1 MNDDVFRLVQ
11 QSVEAHSMTDDER
24 LLEALRITR
33 DKELPPMHFLFRIFG
48 KPCFPRG
55 ELVAVTGK
63 AKSGKTLFNSML
75 MAGCGL
81 TPDPSPKREGEAYGG
96 EGGRGCYA
104 LPFLQRV
111 MEDPLRV
118 LWYDTEQSEQSTQ
131 DILKNRLTRMIGLT
145 PDPSPKREGGVK
157 GEGGL
162 REGSL
167 REKSYKIDTKSD
179 DEQANADFQ
188 LSTLNYSTLSARAC
202 SLDPS
207 RTLHSKL
214 NYFDIFNVRS
224 LHYEERMRLFLT
236 AVRKY
241 RPQLVVLDG
250 VRDLLAD
257 INDGI
262 RAQEVVEELMKL
274 AQETDCCMVC
284 VLHQNKG
291 AEDRNPRGWIG
302 TELMNKAFEVYAC
315 EKLKPENIFMVEQTH
330 TRKYDLGELMFFR
343 MDPETELPVACE
355 APARLGVAP
364 AIAAGQQGAPLP
376 HMNRAYLEFD
386 ENNRPHPKM
395 DDLFYD
401 VLKAG
406 PMYYSDLQMRVQKL
420 LNCGS
425 SMWNNMFCT
434 MRNRGAIVRVINRE
448 GKAVWQLPTVAP
460 VKPIQKNLFGLP
472 ADLEGVSPTP

>member
-1 MNDDVFRLVQ
+1 MNNDVFRLVQ

-63 AKSGKTLFNSML
+63 AKSGKTLFNTLL
-75 MAGCGL
+75 MACCANSQAL
-81 TPDPSPKREGEAYGG
+81 QVRRNPPEAADTDAPP
-96 EGGRGCYA
+96 EPA
-104 LPFLQRV
+104 PI
-111 MEDPLRV
+111 RV
-118 LWYDTEQSEQSTQ
+118 LWFDTEQSEQSTQ
-131 DILKNRLTRMIGLT
+131 DILKNRLLRMI
-145 PDPSPKREGGVK
+145 EG
-157 GEGGL
+157 
-162 REGSL
+162 
-167 REKSYKIDTKSD
+167 D
-179 DEQANADFQ
+179 
-188 LSTLNYSTLSARAC
+188 
-202 SLDPS
+202 
-207 RTLHSKL
+207 

-406 PMYYSDLQMRVQKL
+406 PMYYSDLQMRVQEL

>member
-11 QSVEAHSMTDDER
+11 QSVEMNSTTDDER
-24 LLEALRITR
+24 LLEQLRITR

-63 AKSGKTLFNSML
+63 AKSGKTLFNSLL
-75 MAGCGL
+75 MACCVNCEVL
-81 TPDPSPKREGEAYGG
+81 QVQRPPEEGDGSCPCQPV
-96 EGGRGCYA
+96 RC
-104 LPFLQRV
+104 
-111 MEDPLRV
+111 

-131 DILKNRLTRMIGLT
+131 DILKNRILRMI
-145 PDPSPKREGGVK
+145 EG
-157 GEGGL
+157 
-162 REGSL
+162 
-167 REKSYKIDTKSD
+167 D
-179 DEQANADFQ
+179 N
-188 LSTLNYSTLSARAC
+188 N
-202 SLDPS
+202 
-207 RTLHSKL
+207 
-214 NYFDIFNVRS
+214 FDIFNVRC

-241 RPQLVVLDG
+241 RPALVVLDG

-262 RAQEVVEELMKL
+262 RAQEVVEDLMKL
-274 AQETDCCMVC
+274 AQETDCCLVC

-343 MDPETELPVACE
+343 MDPETELQVACE
-355 APARLGVAP
+355 APARLGVAT
-364 AIAAGQQGAPLP
+364 AIAAEQQGAPLP
-376 HMNRAYLEFD
+376 HMNREYLEFD
-386 ENNRPHPKM
+386 DNNRPHPKM
-395 DDLFYD
+395 NELFYE

-406 PMYYSDLQMRVQKL
+406 PLYYNEMQTRVQKL
-420 LNCGS
+420 LNCGMR
-425 SMWNNMFCT
+425 MWNFMFNT
-434 MRNRGAIVRVINRE
+434 MRDRGAIVRVVNRE
-448 GKAVWQLPTVAP
+448 GKAVWQLPTVDP
-460 VKPIQKNLFGLP
+460 VKPMQTNLFDP
-472 ADLEGVSPTP
+472 AADFEGVCPTP

>member
-11 QSVEAHSMTDDER
+11 QSVEEHSMTDDER
-24 LLEALRITR
+24 QLESLRITR

-75 MAGCGL
+75 MAGGSL
-81 TPDPSPKREGEAYGG
+81 SPDPSPVG
-96 EGGRGCYA
+96 EGRFNGEGRRECYN
-104 LPFLQRV
+104 LPYMQRIL
-111 MEDPLRV
+111 EDPMRV

-131 DILKNRLTRMIGLT
+131 DIFKNRILRMIGLS
-145 PDPSPKREGGVK
+145 PNPSPVREGR
-157 GEGGL
+157 L

-167 REKSYKIDTKSD
+167 R
-179 DEQANADFQ
+179 
-188 LSTLNYSTLSARAC
+188 SARAC

-207 RTLHSKL
+207 RMSYKIDTKSNEELDD
-214 NYFDIFNVRS
+214 FDSDFDRFLGKADFLEQHFDVFNVRS
-224 LHYEERMRLFLT
+224 LHWEERMRLFRT

-241 RPQLVVLDG
+241 QPALVVLDG

-355 APARLGVAP
+355 APARLGVTP
-364 AIAAGQQGAPLP
+364 AIIAEQQGERLP
-376 HMNRAYLEFD
+376 HMNREYLTFD

-395 DDLFYD
+395 DELFYEA
-401 VLKAG
+401 LKAG
-406 PMYYSDLQMRVQKL
+406 PLYYYELQMRVQEL

-425 SMWNNMFCT
+425 RMWNYMFNT
-434 MRNRGAIVRVINRE
+434 MRDRGAIVRVNNRD
-448 GKAVWQLPTVAP
+448 GKAVWQLPATADP
-460 VKPIQKNLFGLP
+460 KQYSDPQLFDLP
-472 ADLEGVSPTP
+472 PTFEGVGPTP

>member
-1 MNDDVFRLVQ
+1 
-11 QSVEAHSMTDDER
+11 MTDDER

-63 AKSGKTLFNSML
+63 AKSGKTLFNTLL
-75 MAGCGL
+75 MACCANSQAL
-81 TPDPSPKREGEAYGG
+81 QVRRNPPEAADTDAPP
-96 EGGRGCYA
+96 EPA
-104 LPFLQRV
+104 PI
-111 MEDPLRV
+111 RV
-118 LWYDTEQSEQSTQ
+118 LWFDTEQSEQSTQ
-131 DILKNRLTRMIGLT
+131 DILKNRLTRMI
-145 PDPSPKREGGVK
+145 E
-157 GEGGL
+157 
-162 REGSL
+162 EGSL
-167 REKSYKIDTKSD
+167 REESYKIDTKSD

-188 LSTLNYSTLSARAC
+188 LSTLNYSTLS
-202 SLDPS
+202 
-207 RTLHSKL
+207 TLHSKL

-355 APARLGVAP
+355 APARLGVAQPP
-364 AIAAGQQGAPLP
+364 ASEDG
-376 HMNRAYLEFD
+376 
-386 ENNRPHPKM
+386 
-395 DDLFYD
+395 
-401 VLKAG
+401 
-406 PMYYSDLQMRVQKL
+406 
-420 LNCGS
+420 
-425 SMWNNMFCT
+425 
-434 MRNRGAIVRVINRE
+434 
-448 GKAVWQLPTVAP
+448 
-460 VKPIQKNLFGLP
+460 
-472 ADLEGVSPTP
+472 

>member
-96 EGGRGCYA
+96 EGRSGCYS

-111 MEDPLRV
+111 MEDPPRV

-131 DILKNRLTRMIGLT
+131 DILKNRLLRMIGLT

-167 REKSYKIDTKSD
+167 REKSYKIDTKSNEELD
-179 DEQANADFQ
+179 DFNSDFDRFLGEADTPEQ
-188 LSTLNYSTLSARAC
+188 
-202 SLDPS
+202 
-207 RTLHSKL
+207 H
-214 NYFDIFNVRS
+214 FDVFNVRS
-224 LHYEERMRLFLT
+224 LHWEERMRLFRT

-376 HMNRAYLEFD
+376 HMNREYLEFD

-395 DDLFYD
+395 DELFYE

-406 PMYYSDLQMRVQKL
+406 PLYYNEMQTRVIGL
-420 LNCGS
+420 LNCGTP
-425 SMWNNMFCT
+425 MWNYMFNT
-434 MRNRGAIVRVINRE
+434 MRNRGAIVRVINCER
-448 GKAVWQLPTVAP
+448 KAVWQLQSADSATTPSLQP
-460 VKPIQKNLFGLP
+460 DLFDLP
-472 ADLEGVSPTP
+472 PDSRA

>member
-11 QSVEAHSMTDDER
+11 QSVEMNSTTDDER
-24 LLEALRITR
+24 LLEQLRITR

-63 AKSGKTLFNSML
+63 AKSGKTLFNSLL
-75 MAGCGL
+75 MACCVNCEVL
-81 TPDPSPKREGEAYGG
+81 QVQRTPEEGDGSCPCQPV
-96 EGGRGCYA
+96 RC
-104 LPFLQRV
+104 
-111 MEDPLRV
+111 

-131 DILKNRLTRMIGLT
+131 DILKNRILRMI
-145 PDPSPKREGGVK
+145 EG
-157 GEGGL
+157 
-162 REGSL
+162 
-167 REKSYKIDTKSD
+167 D
-179 DEQANADFQ
+179 N
-188 LSTLNYSTLSARAC
+188 N
-202 SLDPS
+202 
-207 RTLHSKL
+207 
-214 NYFDIFNVRS
+214 FDIFNVRC

-241 RPQLVVLDG
+241 RPALVVLDG

-262 RAQEVVEELMKL
+262 RAQEVVEDLMKL
-274 AQETDCCMVC
+274 AQETDCCLVC

-355 APARLGVAP
+355 APARLGVAT
-364 AIAAGQQGAPLP
+364 AIAAEQQGTPLP
-376 HMNRAYLEFD
+376 HMNREYLEFD
-386 ENNRPHPKM
+386 DNNRPHPKM
-395 DDLFYD
+395 NELFYE

-406 PMYYSDLQMRVQKL
+406 PLYYNEMQTRVIGL
-420 LNCGS
+420 LNCGTP
-425 SMWNNMFCT
+425 MWNFMFNT
-434 MRNRGAIVRVINRE
+434 MRNRGAIVRVVNRE

-460 VKPIQKNLFGLP
+460 VKPMQTNLFDP
-472 ADLEGVSPTP
+472 AADFEGVSPTS

>member
-11 QSVEAHSMTDDER
+11 QSVEMNSTTDDER
-24 LLEALRITR
+24 LLEQLRITR

-63 AKSGKTLFNSML
+63 AKSGKTLFNSLL
-75 MAGCGL
+75 MACCVNCEVL
-81 TPDPSPKREGEAYGG
+81 QVQRPPEEGDGSCPCQPV
-96 EGGRGCYA
+96 RC
-104 LPFLQRV
+104 
-111 MEDPLRV
+111 

-131 DILKNRLTRMIGLT
+131 DILKNRILRRI
-145 PDPSPKREGGVK
+145 EG
-157 GEGGL
+157 
-162 REGSL
+162 
-167 REKSYKIDTKSD
+167 D
-179 DEQANADFQ
+179 N
-188 LSTLNYSTLSARAC
+188 N
-202 SLDPS
+202 
-207 RTLHSKL
+207 
-214 NYFDIFNVRS
+214 FDIFNVRC

-241 RPQLVVLDG
+241 RPALVVLDG

-262 RAQEVVEELMKL
+262 RAQEVVEDLMKL
-274 AQETDCCMVC
+274 AQETDCCLVC

-343 MDPETELPVACE
+343 MDPETEPPVACE
-355 APARLGVAP
+355 APARLGVAT
-364 AIAAGQQGAPLP
+364 AIAAEQQGTPLP
-376 HMNRAYLEFD
+376 HMNREYLEFD
-386 ENNRPHPKM
+386 DNNRPHPKM
-395 DDLFYD
+395 NELFYE

-406 PMYYSDLQMRVQKL
+406 PLYYNEMQTRVIGL
-420 LNCGS
+420 LNCGTP
-425 SMWNNMFCT
+425 MWNFMFT
-434 MRNRGAIVRVINRE
+434 SMRDRGAIVRVVNRE
-448 GKAVWQLPTVAP
+448 GRAIWQLPSAAP
-460 VKPIQKNLFGLP
+460 PQPSQRDLFEPP
-472 ADLEGVSPTP
+472 ADFVGVHPTP

>member
-11 QSVEAHSMTDDER
+11 RSVEVNSTTDDER
-24 LLEALRITR
+24 WLEQLRITR

-63 AKSGKTLFNSML
+63 AKSGKTLFNSLL
-75 MAGCGL
+75 MACCVNCEALQVQRTPEERDGCWQCQ
-81 TPDPSPKREGEAYGG
+81 PVR
-96 EGGRGCYA
+96 C
-104 LPFLQRV
+104 
-111 MEDPLRV
+111 

-131 DILKNRLTRMIGLT
+131 DILRNRLLRMIGLSA
-145 PDPSPKREGGVK
+145 SPP
-157 GEGGL
+157 GEGSPGGG
-162 REGSL
+162 ES
-167 REKSYKIDTKSD
+167 SP
-179 DEQANADFQ
+179 ANF
-188 LSTLNYSTLSARAC
+188 Y
-202 SLDPS
+202 
-207 RTLHSKL
+207 
-214 NYFDIFNVRS
+214 DIFNVRS
-224 LHYEERMRLFLT
+224 LHYEERMRLFKT
-236 AVRKY
+236 AVRKF
-241 RPQLVVLDG
+241 RPALVVLDG
-250 VRDLLAD
+250 VRDLMAD

-262 RAQEVVEELMKL
+262 HAQEVVEELMKL
-274 AQETDCCMVC
+274 AQETDCCLVC

-355 APARLGVAP
+355 APARLGVAT
-364 AIAAGQQGAPLP
+364 AIAAEQQGAPLP

-395 DDLFYD
+395 DELFYE

-406 PMYYSDLQMRVQKL
+406 PLTYIDLQRRVQTL
-420 LNCGS
+420 LNCKQS
-425 SMWNNMFCT
+425 F
-434 MRNRGAIVRVINRE
+434 
-448 GKAVWQLPTVAP
+448 
-460 VKPIQKNLFGLP
+460 
-472 ADLEGVSPTP
+472 

>member
-1 MNDDVFRLVQ
+1 
-11 QSVEAHSMTDDER
+11 
-24 LLEALRITR
+24 
-33 DKELPPMHFLFRIFG
+33 
-48 KPCFPRG
+48 
-55 ELVAVTGK
+55 
-63 AKSGKTLFNSML
+63 
-75 MAGCGL
+75 
-81 TPDPSPKREGEAYGG
+81 
-96 EGGRGCYA
+96 
-104 LPFLQRV
+104 
-111 MEDPLRV
+111 
-118 LWYDTEQSEQSTQ
+118 
-131 DILKNRLTRMIGLT
+131 
-145 PDPSPKREGGVK
+145 
-157 GEGGL
+157 
-162 REGSL
+162 
-167 REKSYKIDTKSD
+167 
-179 DEQANADFQ
+179 
-188 LSTLNYSTLSARAC
+188 
-202 SLDPS
+202 
-207 RTLHSKL
+207 
-214 NYFDIFNVRS
+214 
-224 LHYEERMRLFLT
+224 MRLFRT

-406 PMYYSDLQMRVQKL
+406 PLYYNEMQTRVIGL

-448 GKAVWQLPTVAP
+448 GKAAWQLPTVAP